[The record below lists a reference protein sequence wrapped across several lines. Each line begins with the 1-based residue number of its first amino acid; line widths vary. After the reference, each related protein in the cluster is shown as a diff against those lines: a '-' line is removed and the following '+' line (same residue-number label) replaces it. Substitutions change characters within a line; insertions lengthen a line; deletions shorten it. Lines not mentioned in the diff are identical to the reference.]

1 MARPVKTIDP
11 EIIGRVRAERLPVH
25 DIQALAGVGAVRA
38 QRIQDEAGLPAFPAS
53 GYVEVPVWQPPQ
65 AGEVV
70 DLFPSD
76 KEVALPMFVAGDDD
90 PSGVSLYLRSHSL
103 AQPLW
108 RSATY
113 AGTDEDRRVR
123 VRPILARAVIADGRY
138 RPHFADKTLNK
149 RVKRTWNRWADF
161 IEDRW
166 GGPADVLVLG
176 DVLPDIDLPLG
187 WEGGIAG
194 VRHVFLDDLRS
205 ASQLKGVETAKI

>member
-38 QRIQDEAGLPAFPAS
+38 KRIQAEAGLPDFPAS

-76 KEVALPMFVAGDDD
+76 KAVALPMFAAGDDD
-90 PSGVSLYLRSHSL
+90 PAGVSLYLRSHSL
-103 AQPLW
+103 SQPLW

-113 AGTDEDRRVR
+113 AGTDEDRHVR
-123 VRPILARAVIADGRY
+123 VRPILARAVIADGQY
-138 RPHFADKTLNK
+138 RPHFADKALNR
-149 RVKRTWNRWADF
+149 RVKRTWKRWADF